1 MATSKYPDQIFVID
15 TLQNNKNRE
24 DYMKVLIYF
33 APLLYKELLV
43 FQKFKT
49 ELLSDVLTCSDE
61 VFILLCIIV
70 YYCDYSDTTI
80 REDYGDKKF
89 VLKTG
94 WQEHGIEL
102 YNWLYQDVK
111 ADCNEF
117 GEEFDNEFQ
126 TFYTARTQDTEIEKR
141 RRKEKRNLPQ
151 AMNDL

>member
-1 MATSKYPDQIFVID
+1 
-15 TLQNNKNRE
+15 
-24 DYMKVLIYF
+24 MKVLIYF

-49 ELLSDVLTCSDE
+49 ESLSNVLTCSDE

-70 YYCDYSDTTI
+70 YYCDYSDTTM

-102 YNWLYQDVK
+102 YNRLYQDVK
-111 ADCNEF
+111 ADRNEF
-117 GEEFDNEFQ
+117 GEDFDNEFQ
-126 TFYTARTQDTEIEKR
+126 TFYTARTQDREIEKR
-141 RRKEKRNLPQ
+141 ILT
-151 AMNDL
+151 LS